1 MPKYRQIAAFLTPLS
16 ATLTETKFSAQG
28 ILSRHQRVR
37 ICLARISLLQFLTL
51 KRLIRIKQKPEGNYT
66 MKPIRFFLSGWTLL
80 ILSCLFVYSASAEE
94 IITIATLEYSPWTG
108 KNLKYNGFVN
118 HVIIEAFQRK
128 GYTVKYTY
136 LPWQRA
142 VKETKD
148 GNYMALSYVY
158 WSKDREKEF
167 YLSDPINEEKLVLFH
182 LKSNPIKNWKTLED
196 LKNYKFGA
204 TRGYTYTKEF
214 WKAAESKQLQV
225 EVADSDKQNFK
236 KLLIGRIDIFPSG
249 LVNGYSIL
257 RKEFDASESD
267 LISFDPKPL
276 SKTTGHLAFSRSRK
290 NSETLLGIFNQG
302 LAELKKEG
310 LYKKFMGDLMV
321 GKYSQ

>member
-1 MPKYRQIAAFLTPLS
+1 MQSIKSCLVFWLS
-16 ATLTETKFSAQG
+16 
-28 ILSRHQRVR
+28 
-37 ICLARISLLQFLTL
+37 LA
-51 KRLIRIKQKPEGNYT
+51 
-66 MKPIRFFLSGWTLL
+66 MKPMRFFLSVWIL
-80 ILSCLFVYSASAEE
+80 IFGSCFIAYSASAGE

-108 KNLKYNGFVN
+108 KNLKYNGFAN
-118 HVIIEAFQRK
+118 HVITEAFQRK

-148 GNYMALSYVY
+148 GKYMALSYVY
-158 WSKDREKEF
+158 WSKNREKEF
-167 YLSDPINEEKLVLFH
+167 YLSDPINEEKIVLFH
-182 LKSNPIKNWKTLED
+182 LKSNPIKDWKTLDD

-214 WKAAESKQLQV
+214 WEAEESKRLDADV
-225 EVADSDKQNFK
+225 TDSDRQNFK
-236 KLLIGRIDIFPSG
+236 KLLAGRIDIFPSG

-267 LISFDPKPL
+267 LISFHPKLL
-276 SKTTGHLAFSRSRK
+276 SKTTGHLALTRSSK
-290 NSETLLGIFNQG
+290 NSGNLLRIFNQG

-310 LYKKFMGDLMV
+310 LYNKFRDDLLA